1 MVEAGSGAARAGI
14 TKGEAEIVSSANEAE
29 TPRPIIGTIENTV
42 DPGQN
47 VDILYWQE
55 QNAFVTSGIAAWFA
69 EREILVPAHL
79 VIRDLELVGAIIST
93 ILDHLSNASEEE
105 GVFQYTSRMEVLGE
119 TYTMTPY
126 QDYMK
131 LERLEDKKGLEDEA
145 GTVL

>member
-1 MVEAGSGAARAGI
+1 MM
-14 TKGEAEIVSSANEAE
+14 KSANETE
-29 TPRPIIGTIENTV
+29 PPRPVIGTIENRV
-42 DPGQN
+42 DPGQS

-79 VIRDLELVGAIIST
+79 VIGDLELVGAIIST
-93 ILDHLSNASEEE
+93 ILERLSAASEGE
-105 GVFQYTSRMEVLGE
+105 GVFQYTPRMEVLGE
-119 TYTMTPY
+119 IYAMTPY

-131 LERLEDKKGLEDEA
+131 LERLGGKKGDDDEI